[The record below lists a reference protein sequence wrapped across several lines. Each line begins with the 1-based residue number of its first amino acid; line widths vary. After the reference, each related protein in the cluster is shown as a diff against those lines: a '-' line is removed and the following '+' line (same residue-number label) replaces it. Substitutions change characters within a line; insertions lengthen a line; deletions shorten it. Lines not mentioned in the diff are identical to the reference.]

1 MHDTLRSSVIKGI
14 TRQIQKS
21 RKPVTVLFTDIQDS
35 TKYWDRH
42 GDTQGRLMLD
52 QHHRLVFPVITW
64 FHGKILK
71 TMGDGV
77 MASFKVPDDAVR
89 AAIGIQQLLAQQRER
104 DTSSCP
110 NVRIGIHTGTAIVE
124 GKDIFGDV
132 VNVASRLESHGT
144 GGEILVSASTTEKL
158 EQTAFDLVKKRSFT
172 PKGKQRPLAVYRC
185 RWKDH
190 PNLIGAIPPRSFLPV
205 IGRQKIEVV
214 VHLIAILGISYL
226 LYLKYVRHVIADSE
240 ALALLTLET
249 QPILSIHPPVLVALI
264 VAAAAV
270 LVMVGAKTV
279 PYFTLRLI
287 KGGFGF
293 CLAFL
298 VFHLP
303 ATYLPLDAGPKW
315 NETISRSRNLFVEVL
330 ADNTSAHQ
338 RPSAG
343 SPIVRT
349 VDAGALLLLA
359 DVRTQDG
366 LTWTKVLIGKQRY
379 GWVPRVLEAKIGE
392 PEKRLLT
399 PAYRFYF
406 RYRDLYALLVGAAGF
421 IWGFLNFRIRPA

>member
-1 MHDTLRSSVIKGI
+1 
-14 TRQIQKS
+14 
-21 RKPVTVLFTDIQDS
+21 
-35 TKYWDRH
+35 
-42 GDTQGRLMLD
+42 MLD
-52 QHHRLVFPVITW
+52 QHHRLVFPIITR
-64 FHGKILK
+64 FHGKVLK

-89 AAIGIQQLLAQQRER
+89 AAIGIQQRLAQQRAR
-104 DTSSCP
+104 DTWSCP

-132 VNVASRLESHGT
+132 VNVASRVERHGA
-144 GGEILVSASTTEKL
+144 GDEILVSASTAAKL
-158 EQTAFDLVKKRSFT
+158 EQTVFDLVKKRSFT

-190 PNLIGAIPPRSFLPV
+190 PSLIGAIPPRSFVPV
-205 IGRQKIEVV
+205 IGRQKVNVV
-214 VHLIAILGISYL
+214 VHLIASLGISYL
-226 LYLKYVRHVIADSE
+226 LYLIYLRHVIADAE
-240 ALALLTLET
+240 GLALLTLEA
-249 QPILSIHPPVLVALI
+249 QSILNIHPAALVAAI

-270 LVMVGAKTV
+270 LVVARAKTV
-279 PYFTLRLI
+279 PYFILRLI
-287 KGGFGF
+287 KAGFGF

-303 ATYLPLDAGPKW
+303 ATYLPLEAGPKW
-315 NETISRSRNLFVEVL
+315 NEAIFWSRNLFVEVL
-330 ADNTSAHQ
+330 ADNTSARQ
-338 RPSAG
+338 QPS
-343 SPIVRT
+343 VRT
-349 VDAGALLLLA
+349 VDAGTLLLLA
-359 DVRTQDG
+359 DVHTQDG
-366 LTWTKVLIGKQRY
+366 LTWIKVLIGKQRY
-379 GWVPRVLEAKIGE
+379 GWVPRVLAAKIGA